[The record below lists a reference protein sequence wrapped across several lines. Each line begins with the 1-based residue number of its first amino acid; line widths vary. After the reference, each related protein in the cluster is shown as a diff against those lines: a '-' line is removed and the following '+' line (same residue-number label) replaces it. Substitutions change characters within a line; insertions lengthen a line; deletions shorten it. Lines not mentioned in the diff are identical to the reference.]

1 MKLKKYFIIAAA
13 LALVSAASVGTTM
26 AYFTDTKQAT
36 GGVTL
41 SLGDSRITPKES
53 VDGMVKHVT
62 VENTGNYD
70 VFIRVK
76 AVYGENYEVVRADG
90 SDEGWSLKDD
100 GYYYY
105 KDVVK
110 AHEEAPVLNLEV
122 KVKDDSQVP
131 DSFNIV
137 IVEEASLAIYDADGN
152 ASVDWAKKVMSR
164 SDYDAKFSGT
174 TNTQTT
180 PENTSAESTNT
191 ATTTNEGEGEN

>member
-1 MKLKKYFIIAAA
+1 MKFKKYLMIAAA
-13 LALVSAASVGTTM
+13 LALVSLASVKTTM
-26 AYFTDTKQAT
+26 AYFTDHKETT

-41 SLGDSRITPKES
+41 SLGDSRITPKET
-53 VDGMVKHVT
+53 VEGMVKHVT

-76 AVYGENYEVVRADG
+76 AVYGSKYDVVLAKG
-90 SDEGWSLKDD
+90 TAEGWSLKDD

-122 KVKDDSQVP
+122 KVKVDSQVP

-137 IVEEASLAIYDADGN
+137 IVEEASLAIYD
-152 ASVDWAKKVMSR
+152 WAKKVMSR
-164 SDYDAKFSGT
+164 SDYDAKFPTQVDGT
-174 TNTQTT
+174 VEQQNQ
-180 PENTSAESTNT
+180 STDTDNGQ
-191 ATTTNEGEGEN
+191 GEGDN

>member
-41 SLGDSRITPKES
+41 SLGDSKITPHED
-53 VDGMVKHVT
+53 VDEENMIKHVT

-76 AVYGENYEVVRADG
+76 AVYGSNYDVALTDG
-90 SDEGWSLKDD
+90 SDEGWELNAD

-105 KDVVK
+105 KNVVK
-110 AHEEAPVLNLEV
+110 AHETAPVLNLKV
-122 KVKDDSQVP
+122 SVKDDSQVP

-152 ASVDWAKKVMSR
+152 ASVDWTKKVMSR
-164 SDYDAKFSGT
+164 SDYDAKFSET
-174 TNTQTT
+174 TTQTT
-180 PENTSAESTNT
+180 TTEPESTE
-191 ATTTNEGEGEN
+191 TTTTTTQEEGNN

>member
-1 MKLKKYFIIAAA
+1 MKFKKYLMIAAA
-13 LALVSAASVGTTM
+13 LALVSLASVKTTM
-26 AYFTDTKQAT
+26 AYFTDHKETT

-41 SLGDSRITPKES
+41 SLGDSRITPKET
-53 VDGMVKHVT
+53 VEGMVKHVT

-76 AVYGENYEVVRADG
+76 AVYGSKYDVVLAKG
-90 SDEGWSLKDD
+90 TAEGWSLKDD

-122 KVKDDSQVP
+122 KVKVDSQVP

-164 SDYDAKFSGT
+164 SDYDAKFPTQVDGT
-174 TNTQTT
+174 VEQQNQ
-180 PENTSAESTNT
+180 STDTDNGQ
-191 ATTTNEGEGEN
+191 GEGDN